1 MTHAAAPSGPRT
13 PEEAEVSR
21 ASKLSWTRKAGAED
35 LWVHVV
41 AGDTWSCSLCPSD
54 GPCPIGHGVYHFQN
68 TGLRVC
74 VCVYYCRTYYKAVR
88 GGGRRRVDDM
98 CYEMSG
104 SIDRGLLQ
112 GPGRLTWEDGSR
124 YEGEFSSSTLHG
136 NGEYVWPSGDVFS
149 EAGHATGLQKIQ
161 GVAASRTREI
171 FALTKSTGQ
180 TTLNDV
186 SATLET
192 FVNNAQILARGDRS
206 CYTTPQLSLTLSF
219 GSGRVQEAIKNA
231 GVVTCISEDIRQQV
245 QSSATQVRRPG
256 TSGKPALPGAVAA
269 LFSGFLDDAADTV
282 TRAFVGFAYHV
293 IDVFLAWLLGVV
305 RGVQEQFALVHRHMA
320 QIRNIGEFALSE
332 IVIMVDRNLVRD
344 KSTKSCPMSLARCV
358 DCSMWM
364 ID

>member
-1 MTHAAAPSGPRT
+1 M
-13 PEEAEVSR
+13 
-21 ASKLSWTRKAGAED
+21 
-35 LWVHVV
+35 
-41 AGDTWSCSLCPSD
+41 
-54 GPCPIGHGVYHFQN
+54 
-68 TGLRVC
+68 
-74 VCVYYCRTYYKAVR
+74 
-88 GGGRRRVDDM
+88 
-98 CYEMSG
+98 
-104 SIDRGLLQ
+104 
-112 GPGRLTWEDGSR
+112 
-124 YEGEFSSSTLHG
+124 
-136 NGEYVWPSGDVFS
+136 
-149 EAGHATGLQKIQ
+149 
-161 GVAASRTREI
+161 
-171 FALTKSTGQ
+171 TKSTGQ